1 MSGCV
6 VYIYIFFF
14 GVLKCL
20 EGLSLKDQGLFLFM
34 QLCEHCKSF
43 TGDMI
48 KLR

>member
-1 MSGCV
+1 MSG
-6 VYIYIFFF
+6 FFF
-14 GVLKCL
+14 VFFFFAVLKCL
-20 EGLSLKDQGLFLFM
+20 EDLSLKDQGLFLFM